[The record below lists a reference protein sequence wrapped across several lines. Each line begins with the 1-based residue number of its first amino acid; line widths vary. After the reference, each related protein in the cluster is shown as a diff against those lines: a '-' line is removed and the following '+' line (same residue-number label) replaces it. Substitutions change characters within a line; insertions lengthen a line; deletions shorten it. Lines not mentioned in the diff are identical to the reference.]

1 MQKIGL
7 LAIAILAVFAS
18 VSASTYTNFTVYWS
32 VASSYDHT
40 ISFNANCAAGTAYF
54 VENDAIVD
62 GNQWKIIPYSDA
74 SKTLKCQSNTA
85 AYFTVTITGSATS
98 DLDLNVTNTQSKDV
112 NFKVYLSSA
121 LTPYCGDD
129 NCNGWENKCSIT
141 AGTVSTTQCFK
152 AGTGLAEFYS
162 NLASG
167 GSASFCACA
176 DFNAGSIAGG
186 QIVPQGAWQEQ
197 VGVKSR
203 AP

>member
-1 MQKIGL
+1 MQKRL
-7 LAIAILAVFAS
+7 LAAMAFLALIAS

-62 GNQWKIIPYSDA
+62 GNQWKVLPYSDS
-74 SKTLKCQSNTA
+74 SKSATCQSDSA

-98 DLDLNVTNTQSKDV
+98 DLDLNVSDDQTKDV
-112 NFKVYLSSA
+112 NFKVYLSN
-121 LTPYCGDD
+121 TDIYCGDD
-129 NCNGWENKCSIT
+129 NCNGWENTCTGTPVTNTSCYQ
-141 AGTVSTTQCFK
+141 AGT
-152 AGTGLAEFYS
+152 ALGEFYGG
-162 NLASG
+162 LTSG
-167 GSASFCACA
+167 NSAAFCACA
-176 DFNAGSIAGG
+176 DFNAGRTAGG
-186 QIVPQGAWQEQ
+186 ALVDVGDWQEQ